1 MRHSG
6 ALGGIGTHLVPV
18 PAIYVLQDSSVPID
32 IPLPPSNRLLGLLS
46 ITQRKLLLRQAETVA
61 LEFGDVLCERD
72 DPFRYVY
79 FPLSGFISQVCVTSG
94 HPPLEMSLIGN
105 EGMLGSMLALG
116 INRVPMRGVV
126 QGPGLALRIKANL
139 FRQRLRDSAALL
151 NTTNRYL
158 YSFITQLTQT
168 ATCHRFHEVEARLA
182 RWLLLTHDRAQ
193 ADHFHLTHQF
203 LADMLGV
210 QRSAVTIAAGSLQQ
224 RGLINYSRGEI
235 NILDRH
241 KLEASSCECYARAVA
256 DNRKLF
262 AKVR

>member
-1 MRHSG
+1 MPTD
-6 ALGGIGTHLVPV
+6 LPL
-18 PAIYVLQDSSVPID
+18 SS
-32 IPLPPSNRLLGLLS
+32 SNRLLNLLPAK
-46 ITQRKLLLRQAETVA
+46 QRKLLVGQAETITLA
-61 LEFGDVLCERD
+61 FGDVLCERD
-72 DPFRYVY
+72 QPFRHVY
-79 FPLSGFISQVCVTSG
+79 FPLSGFISQVSVTTG

-116 INRVPMRGVV
+116 INRVPMRSVV

-139 FRQRLRDSAALL
+139 FSQHLQVNKALL
-151 NTTNRYL
+151 KTVNRYL

-193 ADHFHLTHQF
+193 SDHFHLTHQF

-210 QRSAVTIAAGSLQQ
+210 QRSAVTIAAGTLQQ
-224 RGLINYSRGEI
+224 QGLINYSRGEI

-241 KLEASSCECYARAVA
+241 NLEARSCECYARAVA
-256 DNRKLF
+256 DDRKLF
-262 AKVR
+262 A